1 MRRLAHGLLVALVTS
16 LIGVVA
22 PFGVNQV
29 SAANTYYLNN
39 GKLKFSSAVAGSI
52 DTTGMVLQPYYYS
65 SSAASW
71 YPLTFSTYP
80 LDMAIGTGTGG
91 SNWTGSNVAAVG
103 ALSGL
108 TVTATTWTQTASNG
122 SISTG
127 YGTIVAEGTTT
138 INGSAFGVRNTYE
151 LGASTAYVKV
161 TTRLIN
167 NSGSSVA
174 NVNMWVGTR
183 DDWVGT
189 SDSTTKTRGNIVDGS
204 FTSVSTTGAS
214 ARALQITS
222 GSEGVLFYSTT
233 SGANV
238 VTNATLGFSSAYNT
252 NPSSNQTTM
261 TGDDSYAMYLPA
273 GTLAAGASFDLI
285 WFYAAGSTAELATV
299 VQQVATASATAPPT
313 PTAGN
318 GQVALTWTAPS
329 SADPI
334 TGYKV
339 RYSTTNAAPWTE
351 VSTGSTATSYT
362 VTGLTNGT
370 SYYFQVAA
378 LTGSGATLTTGAYSG
393 STAATAPVG
402 PPGQPTGVS
411 ATAGT
416 GQATVSWTA
425 PSSTGGATITG
436 YTATSSPG
444 GRTCSWT
451 TGTLQCVVTGL
462 TNGTAYTFT
471 VTATSAGGTGS
482 ASAASAAV
490 TPFTVPSAP
499 SGLASVSTDLGA
511 TLTWNEPANNGAAI
525 TGYTLQYSADNSTWT
540 TVTLGNVRT
549 YSVSGLTACVDYY
562 FRVAATN
569 SAGTS
574 SYSSTTRFLTF
585 GATYPASF
593 LASNF
598 TLGGSPTAINSGGT
612 ITLTAASAYQFG
624 SIWNKARLDL
634 GSSFCL
640 ASEINLGSSDGGAD
654 GMAFVMQPAST
665 AAGSSGG
672 GLGYAGI
679 NPSLAIEFDTYQ
691 NSSDP
696 AEDHVGLMRDGSTT
710 HNSGLNGASVALASN
725 IEDGAWRKAQFI
737 WNAHSK
743 TFTVRYDVNADGDF
757 ADAGE
762 VPINGTS
769 IDLPT
774 YFSASSGNVY
784 WGFTAAT
791 GGAVNQQQVRTIT
804 YSGTVRSNASPTI
817 AALSNQS
824 VVRSSAAQS
833 VSLVLS
839 DDSTTQ
845 AQWTVTASSSNTA
858 VATVSSVTVNSA
870 TAASFTFTPGAAT
883 GTSTITVT
891 ATDADGA
898 STTRTF
904 TVTTTKTLPS
914 ITWATPS
921 AITYGTALSAT
932 QLNASSATAGN
943 FVYSPASGT
952 VLDAGS
958 RTLSVTFTPTDTSN
972 FESVTQTVIITVN
985 KKSLAVTSN
994 ASVVYGS
1001 ATAPLSPSYTGLTN
1015 GDAASVL
1022 DTAPTCSSSYT
1033 STTAVGSLATTC
1045 SGGSDNNYSFSFSAG
1060 TLTITARPLT
1070 VTASG
1075 QTITYG
1081 ATVPTG
1087 FTTSTMIGS
1096 QSVSSVSY
1104 TYRDALNQVVASPS
1118 AAGTYSITPSAAVA
1132 GSGTSL
1138 SNYDITYATG
1148 ILTINA
1154 KAITVTASNQTIAY
1168 GASIPTGFTA
1178 PDMVSGQ
1185 SIASVTYTYRNG
1197 SNVVVAPPTA
1207 VGTYSIT
1214 PSAAVAGSST
1224 DLANYSITYA
1234 TGTLTIAKATPTLET
1249 PSAISY
1255 TDTIASD
1262 NFSAI
1267 IGGLVGADPEPDD
1280 TLTYGITSGTD
1291 LGTTIQRIGT
1301 YGTLTVT
1308 EATGG
1313 YTFAP
1318 NNSAINARATN
1329 ASETFT
1335 VTVTDG
1341 TFTAS
1346 AALTVSVTAAND
1358 APVMTTVASNFLDT
1372 AAVDTLTVATG
1383 TFAATDVES
1392 NTVSTWGITG
1402 ATTVSSLLAWTSG
1415 SITFDRLLV
1424 GTYGSLYVRSATGQY
1439 RFEPNNNA
1447 INALSSGTSEAFPVT
1462 VADNLGAASTGS
1474 YTASITAVNDRP
1486 VVTVTAANLADV
1498 TNGLATSAYT
1508 LYHSSAGTGST
1519 PGGEEVYRAFDNSN
1533 NTKYLNYNGAG
1544 SGVTIDLG
1552 TGNAY
1557 AVNGLGLTTANDS
1570 SERDPTSY
1578 EVWGSNDGTSFARV
1592 SYGTMTAPTTRFTD
1606 YADISFSNSTSYQWY
1621 RVVFP
1626 TVRGST
1632 MMQIAEIRLPA
1643 QSGNLLTYTEGAAAG
1658 VVLTGIDTT
1667 DADTAS
1673 LTGATVAITSGLTT
1687 GDILSFTND
1696 GSTMGSISGTYD
1708 SSTGV
1713 LTLSGAGTPAQYQNA
1728 FRNVKF
1734 RNTTNN
1740 PTAISST
1747 RTVTWQANDGN
1758 ASNNL
1763 STTTTSTITVV
1774 ETVPTITSIA
1784 ITSSAGSDNRYA
1796 IGETI
1801 DVTATF
1807 TEPVTVTNLPRMAV
1821 NGLTGKYF
1829 TYSGGSGTSTLT
1841 FTYTVASGDSA
1852 TGGVGV
1858 ALNALALNGGTINDS
1873 VGVAATITHPVVA
1886 TSASHIVDG
1895 VLPTVASFSTS
1906 KSDGFYMAGETMTI
1920 SATISESVQAG
1931 ASIDA
1936 TLNSGATV
1944 TLTTASAASTLSG
1957 TYTVQSGENAADLT
1971 VTGFSITSVLDTAGN
1986 AMTSL
1991 TVPTGSN
1998 NIAAVKAIVI
2008 DTVVPTITSMA
2019 VSADGRYRRT
2029 QAFTVSAVASEAIR
2043 AGNTITVTFDTGETL
2058 TLTAASAGTS
2068 FSGTYTVAAGI
2079 NSADLTVT
2087 AFTIDTVLD
2096 TAGNAMTSTTL
2107 PTGSN
2112 AIGSGSAVIID
2123 TIAPTIAAFTSTT
2136 TDGAYRAGQT
2146 VNITA
2151 SSSEAIQSGNSIT
2164 VTLNSGGSA
2173 TLTAATAGTTLSGTY
2188 TILATHTAAD
2198 LSVDSFTAGTVT
2210 DTAGNAMTAT
2220 ALPSG
2225 ANLGDSSSI
2234 VVDTTAP
2241 AVTQM
2246 AVSAD
2251 GWYKA
2256 GQTFTVTATVS
2267 EPVRSG
2273 NSITVTFDTTETLT
2287 LTASSAG
2294 TSLSGTYSVVAGR
2307 NSNDLTVTSFAVN
2320 TVLDPAGNAMTSTT
2334 LPTGSDAIGPG
2345 TSVVVDTTAPTVSSF
2360 STSKA
2365 NGHYTVGATLTITA
2379 TISESVQ
2386 VGASIGATL
2395 SSGATLTLTTASA
2408 ASTLSGTYT
2417 VQSGENAAD
2426 LTVTAFT
2433 ITGVLDTAGN
2443 AMSSLTVPTGSNN
2456 IAAVK
2461 AIVIDTVAPTI
2472 TSMAVSA
2479 NGSYKAGQS
2488 LTISAT
2494 SSEAVQAGNTITVT
2508 FDTGETLTLTA
2519 ASAGTSFSGTY
2530 TVAAGINSADLTVT
2544 AFTFDTVLDTA
2555 GNAMTSTT
2563 LPTGSNAIGSGSAVI
2578 IDTIAPTITAFTS
2591 TTTDGAY
2598 KAGQVINI
2606 TATVSEPI
2614 GAGNSISVV
2623 LNSGATVT
2631 LSTPADS
2638 TTWSGGGCGP
2648 YGRLTVT
2655 GSLTGS
2661 SVWGSGP
2668 YTDDSDFDRAAV
2680 HAGLVAVG
2688 QTGVIE
2694 PYAIGNYPNYSG
2706 TTQNGVSTAN
2716 WTSGWCGYSIRL
2728 ATVSTGSSYTTLTGS
2743 YTIAAGNTAAL
2754 LNVASFSIVGVSDGA
2769 GNAMTSTSLPSG
2781 ANLADSSSI
2790 VVDTTKPTV
2799 TSFSTDAAD
2808 GAYKAGQTIAL
2819 TATVSEPILAGN
2831 SILVSLN
2838 SGATVTLT
2846 AASAGTTLG
2855 ATYTIAAGQNT
2866 TDLTVSSFT
2875 VVSVADPAANA
2886 MTSTTVPSGTNNVGG
2901 AKAIVIDTVAP
2912 TITAFS
2918 SAIATPTNLTTLTYT
2933 VNFSEPVTGIDASDF
2948 DNDGS
2953 AADCVFDPGADSGSS
2968 RTLTITLCGGGTVIP
2983 VFAANGAIDVAANA
2997 TQGTPAAS
3005 TTTINR
3011 RFTRSISFA
3020 TTAFAKMYG
3029 DAPFS
3034 VSASPSRGGGD
3045 GAVSYTVTAGTCSV
3059 NASTGE
3065 VTITGAGSCTVS
3077 ATITEGTNNQTATT
3091 STQVTVAIAKK
3102 PLTVTASTHAVTYGD
3117 AAPTITP
3124 AYSAFAL
3131 AESSSD
3137 LTSAP
3142 TCSTTY
3148 TATSNA
3154 ASTQTTSCS
3163 AAASS
3168 NYEFTYVSGA
3178 VTIAKQAIP
3187 VTFTESSL
3195 LVVFDGTARSAAA
3208 TTTPAGKKVVFTY
3221 QAPGSTTSTN
3231 APVNAGFYS
3240 VIATIDETNF
3250 SGSAFATMLIDKA
3263 AQTALTFANG
3273 SKVAFGSKMQLVAVG
3288 GSGSG
3293 ALRYAVRAGK
3303 CAVSTSGELSNTGAG
3318 SCIVRATKAASANH
3332 IAAASADLTI
3342 TVERQDQT
3350 LEFVSRLPS
3359 SPMPGSSYIPG
3370 ARASSGLTPV
3380 MSISAGADSVCS
3392 IKSGVV
3398 TFLAKGLCVITAKQ
3412 AGSANYNAASPITQS
3427 ITVGTLN
3434 QTITFA
3440 QPDEHRI
3447 GEPPFLV
3454 EASSSSGLP
3463 VSFAAAGSA
3472 CSVSSTGLV
3481 TILTPGTCDIT
3492 ASQAGNATF
3501 AAAAS
3506 VTRTL
3511 IIRAGLPGVPHL
3523 MSASPSDSSIVISYS
3538 VPPTDGGSPILSYVV
3553 VATPNEGDP
3562 TSRSDC
3568 SSIALTC
3575 NLVGLVNGTPYRVKV
3590 AAVTEAGVGDFSVE
3604 SEPVIPFAAPEAVRD
3619 LAGVRQDE
3627 SLQLTWVDP
3636 PSLGGG
3642 SLVRYD
3648 VSFRERGSDT
3658 FGSPVP
3664 VQVASLRGIR
3674 LFSSATS
3681 RSATLSGLS
3690 KGKTYDIKVVT
3701 VTSLSASAGAS
3712 NTAEAVVQKMNVAEP
3727 PRNLAVEATS
3737 VSTATVAWAT
3747 PLRDGGAPITAYT
3760 VTTSSGSCPQA
3771 TPTALSC
3778 ELRDVAGGATVT
3790 ITVKA
3795 TTRVGSSD
3803 AATTRVTMPGKP
3815 GAPRITSIT
3824 RKGTSATV
3832 EWSAPSSDGGRSITS
3847 YRLVG
3852 ISTLD
3857 TKDVAVCSSTD
3868 LSCTVEGLSM
3878 SAAYNFTARAFNA
3891 VGEGTASDVFFVQA
3905 FSAIPSVWGSD
3916 LGATTTQRMAL
3927 DLPPAPGKVRVSASS
3942 SRNKTNVVA
3951 MAPKTVIPITHAIIT
3966 VAGTKGHVVLRIKV
3980 AVDKSNA
3987 QTSVT
3992 IPYSSSKVRVAV
4004 QFANA
4009 YGVSAMATNGWKPT
4023 AAATRLTDS
4032 AANIQKGV
4040 TSARYVPLG
4049 KVIGEPVYFVGAS
4062 SALSAEGKSELAR
4075 IAATI
4080 KREGGLV
4087 NVTGYSRQ
4095 SSTTPASF
4103 IKKISEQRAIVVAN
4117 YLASLGVQ
4125 QWIRVQGVGAPT
4137 ATSGAETDRRVVVS
4151 LTPFD

>member
-1 MRRLAHGLLVALVTS
+1 MRRLARGLLVALVAS
-16 LIGVVA
+16 LVAVAAPVGVKTVL
-22 PFGVNQV
+22 
-29 SAANTYYLNN
+29 AANTYYLNN
-39 GKLKFSSAVAGSI
+39 GKLKFSSGVAGSI
-52 DTTGMVLQPYYYS
+52 DTTGMVLQPHYYS
-65 SSAASW
+65 SSASSW
-71 YPLTFSTYP
+71 YKLTYGTYP

-108 TVTATTWTQTASNG
+108 TVTATSWTETANAG
-122 SISTG
+122 GISTG
-127 YGTIVAEGTTT
+127 YGTVVAEGSLAV
-138 INGSAFGVRNTYE
+138 NGSTFGVRNTYE
-151 LGASTAYVKV
+151 LGATTSFVKV
-161 TTRLIN
+161 TTRLTN
-167 NSGSSVA
+167 NSGASIA

-183 DDWVGT
+183 DDWVGS
-189 SDSTTKTRGNIVDGS
+189 SDRPTKTRGNIVDGAFS
-204 FTSVSTTGAS
+204 AVTATGAS

-233 SGANV
+233 SGAN
-238 VTNATLGFSSAYNT
+238 TSINSCCAFANAYGQSPASS
-252 NPSSNQTTM
+252 STTV
-261 TGDDSYAMYLPA
+261 TGDGSYAISLPA
-273 GTLAAGASFDLI
+273 GTLTAGASFDLV

-411 ATAGT
+411 ATAGN

-471 VTATSAGGTGS
+471 VTASSAGGTGS

-490 TPFTVPSAP
+490 TPFTAPSAP

-525 TGYTLQYSADNSTWT
+525 TGYTLQYSVDNSTWT
-540 TVTLGNVRT
+540 TVSLGNVRT

-585 GATYPASF
+585 GATYSASF
-593 LASNF
+593 LASDF
-598 TLGGSPTAINSGGT
+598 ALGGSPTAINSGGT
-612 ITLTAASAYQFG
+612 ITLTAATAAQFG

-679 NPSLAIEFDTYQ
+679 NPSLAIEFDTFQ

-696 AEDHVGLMRDGSTT
+696 AADHVGMMRDGSTT

-725 IEDGAWRKAQFI
+725 IEDGVWRKAQFI
-737 WNAHSK
+737 WNAHAK

-757 ADAGE
+757 ADTGE
-762 VPINGTS
+762 VPIDGTS

-804 YSGTVRSNASPTI
+804 YSGTARSNASPTI

-824 VVRSSAAQS
+824 VVRSSAAQP

-845 AQWTVTASSSNTA
+845 AQWSVTASSSNSA
-858 VATVSSVTVNSA
+858 VATVSSVTVNNA

-891 ATDADGA
+891 AIDADGA
-898 STTRTF
+898 STTRAF

-914 ITWATPS
+914 ITWTTPS

-958 RTLSVTFTPTDTSN
+958 QTLSVTFTPTDTSN
-972 FESVTQTVIITVN
+972 FESVTQTVTITVN
-985 KKSLAVTSN
+985 KKSLTVTSN

-1001 ATAPLSPSYTGLTN
+1001 ATATLSPSYTGLTN
-1015 GDAASVL
+1015 GDAATVL

-1033 STTAVGSLATTC
+1033 SMTAVGSLATTC
-1045 SGGSDNNYSFSFSAG
+1045 SGGSDNNYSFSFSTGA
-1060 TLTITARPLT
+1060 LTITARPLT
-1070 VTASG
+1070 VSASG

-1096 QSVSSVSY
+1096 QSLASVSY

-1148 ILTINA
+1148 TLTINA

-1178 PDMVSGQ
+1178 PGMVSGQ
-1185 SIASVTYTYRNG
+1185 SISSVTYTYRNG

-1214 PSAAVAGSST
+1214 PSAAVAGSIT

-1262 NFSAI
+1262 SFSAI

-1280 TLTYGITSGTD
+1280 ILTYGITSGTD

-1346 AALTVSVTAAND
+1346 ATLTVSVTAAND
-1358 APVMTTVASNFLDT
+1358 APVMTAQTVSLLDT
-1372 AAVDTLTVATG
+1372 AAADTFTVSTG

-1392 NTVSTWGITG
+1392 NNVSTWGITG

-1424 GTYGSLYVRSATGQY
+1424 GTHGSLYVRSATGQY

-1508 LYHSSAGTGST
+1508 LYHSSAGAGST

-1533 NTKYLNYNGAG
+1533 NTKYLNYSGAG

-1578 EVWGSNDGTSFARV
+1578 EVWGSNDGTSFTRV
-1592 SYGTMTAPTTRFTD
+1592 SYGTMTAPTTRLTD

-1626 TVRGST
+1626 TVRGSSY
-1632 MMQIAEIRLPA
+1632 MQIAEIRLPA

-1658 VVLTGIDTT
+1658 VVLTGIDVS
-1667 DADTAS
+1667 DADTGS
-1673 LTGATVAITSGLTT
+1673 LTGATASITAGLTT
-1687 GDILSFTND
+1687 GDVLSFTND

-1708 SSTGV
+1708 SSTGI
-1713 LTLSGAGTPAQYQNA
+1713 LTLSGAGTPTEYQNA
-1728 FRNVKF
+1728 FRTVKF

-1763 STTTTSTITVV
+1763 STTTTSTITVI

-1801 DVTATF
+1801 EVTATF
-1807 TEPVTVTNLPRMAV
+1807 TEAVTVTNLPRMAV

-1829 TYSGGSGTSTLT
+1829 TYSGGSGTSALT
-1841 FTYTVASGDSA
+1841 FAYTVASGDSA
-1852 TGGVGV
+1852 AGGVGV
-1858 ALNALALNGGTINDS
+1858 ALDALALNGGTINDS
-1873 VGVAATITHPVVA
+1873 VGAAATITHPMVA
-1886 TSASHIVDG
+1886 TSTSHIADG
-1895 VLPTVASFSTS
+1895 VLPTVVSFSTS
-1906 KSDGFYMAGETMTI
+1906 KSDGFYIAGETMTI

-1936 TLNSGATV
+1936 TLNSGAAV
-1944 TLTTASAASTLSG
+1944 TLSTASTGTTLSG

-1971 VTGFSITSVLDTAGN
+1971 VTGFNITSVLDTAGN

-1998 NIAAVKAIVI
+1998 NIADVKAIVI
-2008 DTVVPTITSMA
+2008 DTIAPTITSMS

-2029 QAFTVSAVASEAIR
+2029 QAFIVSAVASEAVR

-2058 TLTAASAGTS
+2058 TLTAASAGAS

-2079 NSADLTVT
+2079 NSADLTVTAFTIDTVFDTAGNAMTSTTLPTGSNAIGSGTAVIIDTTAPTIISFSSTTADGAYKAGQTINITATTSEPIQTGNSITVTLNSGGTATLNAAAAGTSLTGTYTVLATQTAADLTVSSFSIVSLADTAGNAMTSTSLPSGANVADTSDIVVDTTAPTITQMSVSADGWYKAGQSFTVSATASEPIRAGSSLTVTFDTGETLALTASSAGTTLSNTYTVAAGRNSPDLTVSSFTVTSVLDPAGNALTSTTLPTGNDAIGPGSAVVVDTTAPTVSAFTTSKPNGWYKAGETITVTATISETVQAGASVDATLSTGTIVTLTTGTAGTTLSGVYTVATGENSADLTVTSFTITGVLDTAANPMTSTTMPTGTSNIAGANAIVIDTVAPTITSMAVSANGSYKAGQSITISATSSEAVQAGNTITVTFDTGETLTLSAPTAGTSFTGTYNVVSGVNSTDLTVT

-2107 PTGSN
+2107 PTGNN
-2112 AIGSGSAVIID
+2112 AIGSG
-2123 TIAPTIAAFTSTT
+2123 T
-2136 TDGAYRAGQT
+2136 
-2146 VNITA
+2146 
-2151 SSSEAIQSGNSIT
+2151 
-2164 VTLNSGGSA
+2164 
-2173 TLTAATAGTTLSGTY
+2173 
-2188 TILATHTAAD
+2188 
-2198 LSVDSFTAGTVT
+2198 
-2210 DTAGNAMTAT
+2210 
-2220 ALPSG
+2220 
-2225 ANLGDSSSI
+2225 
-2234 VVDTTAP
+2234 
-2241 AVTQM
+2241 
-2246 AVSAD
+2246 
-2251 GWYKA
+2251 
-2256 GQTFTVTATVS
+2256 
-2267 EPVRSG
+2267 
-2273 NSITVTFDTTETLT
+2273 
-2287 LTASSAG
+2287 
-2294 TSLSGTYSVVAGR
+2294 
-2307 NSNDLTVTSFAVN
+2307 
-2320 TVLDPAGNAMTSTT
+2320 
-2334 LPTGSDAIGPG
+2334 
-2345 TSVVVDTTAPTVSSF
+2345 
-2360 STSKA
+2360 
-2365 NGHYTVGATLTITA
+2365 
-2379 TISESVQ
+2379 
-2386 VGASIGATL
+2386 
-2395 SSGATLTLTTASA
+2395 
-2408 ASTLSGTYT
+2408 
-2417 VQSGENAAD
+2417 
-2426 LTVTAFT
+2426 
-2433 ITGVLDTAGN
+2433 
-2443 AMSSLTVPTGSNN
+2443 
-2456 IAAVK
+2456 
-2461 AIVIDTVAPTI
+2461 
-2472 TSMAVSA
+2472 
-2479 NGSYKAGQS
+2479 
-2488 LTISAT
+2488 
-2494 SSEAVQAGNTITVT
+2494 
-2508 FDTGETLTLTA
+2508 
-2519 ASAGTSFSGTY
+2519 
-2530 TVAAGINSADLTVT
+2530 
-2544 AFTFDTVLDTA
+2544 
-2555 GNAMTSTT
+2555 
-2563 LPTGSNAIGSGSAVI
+2563 AVI

-2591 TTTDGAY
+2591 TTANGAY
-2598 KAGQVINI
+2598 KAGQSINI

-2614 GAGNSISVV
+2614 GAANSVSVV

-2631 LSTPADS
+2631 LSTPNDN

-2648 YGRLTVT
+2648 YPRRTVTGRLTGGT
-2655 GSLTGS
+2655 
-2661 SVWGSGP
+2661 VWGTGP
-2668 YTDDSDFDRAAV
+2668 YTDDSDFNRAAV

-2688 QTGVIE
+2688 QTAVIE
-2694 PYAIGNYPNYSG
+2694 PYAISNYPSYSG
-2706 TTQNGVSTAN
+2706 STQNGVSTSVWSTN
-2716 WTSGWCGYSIRL
+2716 WCGYSIRL
-2728 ATVSTGSSYTTLTGS
+2728 ATASQGSSYTTLTGT
-2743 YTIAAGNTAAL
+2743 YTIAAGNTAAAL
-2754 LNVASFSIVGVSDGA
+2754 SVDSFTIVGVTDGA

-2781 ANLADSSSI
+2781 ANVADSSAI
-2790 VVDTTKPTV
+2790 VVDTTAPTIV
-2799 TSFSTDAAD
+2799 SFSTNTTD
-2808 GAYKAGQTIAL
+2808 GAYKAGQTIEL
-2819 TATVSEPILAGN
+2819 TATTSEPVMSGN
-2831 SILVSLN
+2831 SISLTLN

-2846 AASAGTTLG
+2846 AVAAGTALT
-2855 ATYTIAAGQNT
+2855 ATHTIASGENAA
-2866 TDLTVSSFT
+2866 DLTVSSF
-2875 VVSVADPAANA
+2875 SVISVTDPAANA
-2886 MTSTTVPSGTNNVGG
+2886 MTSTSVPTGTNNIGG
-2901 AKAIVIDTVAP
+2901 ARDIIIDTVAP
-2912 TITAFS
+2912 TITSFTSAMS
-2918 SAIATPTNLTTLTYT
+2918 SPTNLTTLTYT
-2933 VNFSEPVTGIDASDF
+2933 LTFSEAVTGIDHQDF
-2948 DNDGS
+2948 SNAGS
-2953 AADCVFDPGADSGSS
+2953 AVDCSFDPGTDSGSS
-2968 RTLTITLCGGGTVIP
+2968 RTLTITLCSGGTVQP
-2983 VFAANGAIDVAANA
+2983 VLAANA
-2997 TQGTPAAS
+2997 AVDIAANSTQGTAATS
-3005 TTTINR
+3005 STTINR
-3011 RFTRSISFA
+3011 RFLRTITFA
-3020 TTAFAKMYG
+3020 TTSFAKTYG
-3029 DAPFS
+3029 DAPFF
-3034 VSASPSRGGGD
+3034 VSASPSRGAGD
-3045 GAVSYTVTAGTCSV
+3045 GSVAYTVSAGTCSV
-3059 NASTGE
+3059 DATTGE
-3065 VTITGAGSCTVS
+3065 VTILGAGSCSVS
-3077 ATITEGTNNQTATT
+3077 ATVTEGTNNQTATT
-3091 STQVTVAIAKK
+3091 TTQVTVSIAKK
-3102 PLTVTASTHAVTYGD
+3102 ELMITASSHAVTYGD
-3117 AAPTITP
+3117 TPPTITP
-3124 AYSAFAL
+3124 SYSAFAY
-3131 AESSSD
+3131 AESPTD
-3137 LTSAP
+3137 LTTSP
-3142 TCSTTY
+3142 TCGSTY
-3148 TATSNA
+3148 TVTSTALVNVATNCASA
-3154 ASTQTTSCS
+3154 ASP
-3163 AAASS
+3163 
-3168 NYEFTYVSGA
+3168 NYEISYTAGTI
-3178 VTIAKQAIP
+3178 TIAKQP
-3187 VTFTESSL
+3187 TTVVFTTSSL
-3195 LVVFDGTARSAAA
+3195 THTFNGDTRAALV
-3208 TTTPAGKKVVFTY
+3208 TTSPAGKKVVFSY
-3221 QAPGSTTSTN
+3221 VGSNHNSAT
-3231 APVNAGFYS
+3231 APVNVGTYT
-3240 VIATIDETNF
+3240 VTATVDEANF
-3250 SGSAFATMLIDKA
+3250 IGTATTTMTINKA
-3263 AQTALTFANG
+3263 AQTAITFANPT
-3273 SKVAFGSKMQLVAVG
+3273 SVVFGSSLQIVTTG
-3288 GSGSG
+3288 GNGSG
-3293 ALRYAVRAGK
+3293 ALTYSVK
-3303 CAVSTSGELSNTGAG
+3303 SGPCTLSASGSLSNTGAG
-3318 SCIVRATKAASANH
+3318 ICVVGATRAASSNYL
-3332 IAAASADLTI
+3332 AAAADDLTV
-3342 TVERQDQT
+3342 TVSKQAQSVAFT
-3350 LEFVSRLPS
+3350 TTVPS
-3359 SPMPGSSYIPG
+3359 SPIAGGSYTP
-3370 ARASSGLTPV
+3370 RATATSGLTPTIAITTGE
-3380 MSISAGADSVCS
+3380 STVCS
-3392 IKSGVV
+3392 LANGVV
-3398 TFLAKGLCVITAKQ
+3398 TFIAKGSCTVTARQ
-3412 AGSANYNAASPITQS
+3412 SGDANFLPADSATQT
-3427 ITVGTLN
+3427 IAVGTLN
-3434 QTITFA
+3434 QAITFT
-3440 QPDEHRI
+3440 QPAERRFGDA
-3447 GEPPFLV
+3447 PFAL

-3463 VSFAAAGSA
+3463 VAFAAKGAACTVSAAGVV
-3472 CSVSSTGLV
+3472 SVAA
-3481 TILTPGTCDIT
+3481 PGACDIT
-3492 ASQAGNATF
+3492 VSQSGDASYAP
-3501 AAAAS
+3501 AAS

-3511 IIRAGLPGVPHL
+3511 IVKAGLPGVPHL
-3523 MSASPSDSSIVISYS
+3523 MSASPSDSTIVVAYS
-3538 VPPTDGGSPILSYVV
+3538 EPPTDGGSPLLSYMV
-3553 VATPNEGDP
+3553 VATPTSGDAV
-3562 TSRSDC
+3562 SRSDC
-3568 SSIALTC
+3568 SITTTSCAL
-3575 NLVGLVNGTPYRVKV
+3575 LGLANGTQYRVKV
-3590 AAVTEAGVGDFSVE
+3590 AAITAAGVGDFSVE
-3604 SEPVIPFAAPEAVRD
+3604 SDPVTPFVAPEAVQD
-3619 LAGVRQDE
+3619 LTGMRE
-3627 SLQLTWVDP
+3627 ETSLKVEWVDP
-3636 PSLGGG
+3636 DSFGGG
-3642 SLVRYD
+3642 TLVRYE
-3648 VSFRERGSDT
+3648 VSIREKDGE
-3658 FGSPVP
+3658 FAAP
-3664 VQVASLRGIR
+3664 VQVSAVRGIT
-3674 LFSSATS
+3674 LFSVNRRNWNHTFSN
-3681 RSATLSGLS
+3681 LS
-3690 KGKTYDIKVVT
+3690 KAKTYEVKVVT
-3701 VTSLSASAGAS
+3701 ITNLSPTSNSA
-3712 NTAEAVVQKMNVAEP
+3712 NTAQAIVQKMNVAEA
-3727 PRNLAVEATS
+3727 PRNLTVEATS
-3737 VSTATVAWAT
+3737 MTSATVAWAT
-3747 PLRDGGAPITAYT
+3747 PLRDGGAPITSYSI
-3760 VTTSSGSCPQA
+3760 TSTNGTCEAASPL
-3771 TPTALSC
+3771 ALSC
-3778 ELRDVAGGATVT
+3778 ELRSASSDKAVTVN
-3790 ITVKA
+3790 VKA
-3795 TTRVGSSD
+3795 VTKVGASEP
-3803 AATTRVTMPGKP
+3803 AVATISLPGRP
-3815 GAPRITSIT
+3815 GAPTITGVT
-3824 RKGTSATV
+3824 RKGTSATIS
-3832 EWSAPSSDGGRSITS
+3832 WKAPDNTGGRAITS
-3847 YRLVG
+3847 YRITG
-3852 ISTLD
+3852 ASTLD
-3857 TKDVAVCSSTD
+3857 TKDTPICSATETT
-3868 LSCTVEGLSM
+3868 CTVEGLSM
-3878 SAAYNFTARAFNA
+3878 SAAYNFSAKAFNA
-3891 VGEGTASDVFFVQA
+3891 FGEGAASANFFAQA
-3905 FSAIPSVWGSD
+3905 FSAVPAVWGSVSESTERIAM
-3916 LGATTTQRMAL
+3916 G
-3927 DLPPAPGKVRVSASS
+3927 LPPAPGSVKVLSS
-3942 SRNKTNVVA
+3942 SARRSNVIA
-3951 MAPKTVIPITHAIIT
+3951 TAPKTSIPITHAIIT
-3966 VAGTKGHVVLRIKV
+3966 VAGTKGRVVLRVKV
-3980 AVDKSNA
+3980 AVNQA
-3987 QTSVT
+3987 NPQAAIT
-3992 IPYSSSKVRVAV
+3992 IPYSSRSVRVAV

-4009 YGVSAMATNGWKPT
+4009 FGVSAMAATGWKPAT
-4023 AAATRLTDS
+4023 QITRLTD
-4032 AANIQKGV
+4032 AASNVQRGV
-4040 TSARYVPLG
+4040 TSSKMIPFGSTVGA
-4049 KVIGEPVYFVGAS
+4049 PVYFIGAS
-4062 SALSAEGKSELAR
+4062 SRLSAVAKAELTR
-4075 IAATI
+4075 IAAAV
-4080 KREGGLV
+4080 KREGGIV
-4087 NVTGYSRQ
+4087 NVTGYARY
-4095 SSTTPASF
+4095 STSTSTAF
-4103 IKKISEQRAIVVAN
+4103 MRKVSEQRALVVAN
-4117 YLASLGVQ
+4117 YLATLGVQ
-4125 QWIRVQGVGAPT
+4125 QWIRFQGVGAPT
-4137 ATSGAETDRRVVVS
+4137 TKTGPDTDRRVVVS
-4151 LTPFD
+4151 ITPFD